1 MNEYASINVRL
12 SRTEFERL
20 SATAQRELRHPRDQA
35 RYLLRLAL
43 GLVEEQETRSR
54 GAVDSDAIR
63 SLAMEEAR
71 K

>member
-1 MNEYASINVRL
+1 MNEYAGINVRL

-43 GLVEEQETRSR
+43 GLVEQPQETRSR
-54 GAVDSDAIR
+54 GVVDPEQAHAAAAS
-63 SLAMEEAR
+63 
-71 K
+71 